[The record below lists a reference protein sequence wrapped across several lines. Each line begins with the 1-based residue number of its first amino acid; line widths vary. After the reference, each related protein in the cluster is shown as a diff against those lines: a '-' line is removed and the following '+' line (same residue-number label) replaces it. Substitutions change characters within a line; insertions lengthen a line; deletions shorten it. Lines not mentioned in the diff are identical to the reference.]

1 MLDIY
6 FVLRIFHFMKYSGSK
21 RSCAIP
27 LGKFADRLDRL
38 MRRLTQSQITQ
49 ERNYLARGLI
59 TIPLERFADRLDRL
73 MHRLTQSQITQER
86 NYLARGLITI
96 PQMLI
101 LHLVA
106 ERKTCTMRTL
116 AQSLDL
122 KGSTLTG
129 IVDRLVS
136 LGLLKRFNSEADR
149 RAVLAEI
156 TPKGRKILEHLCAEK
171 RKFIMN
177 LFKHVSSQERAAIL
191 EIMGKIVQT
200 LSVTEAQRAPGK
212 AE

>member
-1 MLDIY
+1 
-6 FVLRIFHFMKYSGSK
+6 
-21 RSCAIP
+21 
-27 LGKFADRLDRL
+27 
-38 MRRLTQSQITQ
+38 
-49 ERNYLARGLI
+49 
-59 TIPLERFADRLDRL
+59 
-73 MHRLTQSQITQER
+73 MHRLTQSQISQER

-96 PQMLI
+96 PQMLC

-116 AQSLDL
+116 AQALDL

-136 LGLLKRFNSEADR
+136 LGLLRRFNSETDR

-156 TPKGRKILEHLCAEK
+156 TPKGREILEHLCAEK

-177 LFKHVSSQERAAIL
+177 LFQRVSPQERAAIL
-191 EIMGKIVQT
+191 EILEKVVQT
-200 LSVTEAQRAPGK
+200 LSVAEARRASGK
-212 AE
+212 TG